1 MFLEITLIIL
11 AVAIMVLLYH
21 MAVVK
26 TIWEKLIS
34 LNLIAIKVVMLITV
48 FGVMIGSPAV
58 LDVSITYGI
67 IGFIS
72 VTMISRHLLRGGRL
86 K

>member
-1 MFLEITLIIL
+1 MFLEITTIIIAL
-11 AVAIMVLLYH
+11 SLVALLYH
-21 MAVVK
+21 LIQSK

-34 LNLIAIKVVMLITV
+34 LNLMTIKIIMLITV
-48 FGVMIGSPAV
+48 VGVMIGSPAV
-58 LDVSITYGI
+58 LDISITYGI

-72 VTMISRHLLRGGRL
+72 VTMLSRFLLRGGRL

>member
-1 MFLEITLIIL
+1 MFLEITIIIIALSLI
-11 AVAIMVLLYH
+11 ALLYH
-21 MAVVK
+21 LVRSE

-34 LNLIAIKVVMLITV
+34 LNLMTIEIVMLITIV
-48 FGVMIGSPAV
+48 GVMIGSPAV
-58 LDVSITYGI
+58 LDISITYGI

-72 VTMISRHLLRGGRL
+72 VTMLSRFLLRGGRL

>member
-11 AVAIMVLLYH
+11 SLAIMILLYH
-21 MAVVK
+21 MALVR
-26 TIWEKLIS
+26 TIWEKMIS

-58 LDVSITYGI
+58 LDISITYSI